1 MSDFFTAKL
10 KNWVSIDN
18 KVKNLTDQIKLLRK
32 EKNTLN
38 NEIIEYANRNSLTN
52 AKIQITDGQLKF
64 QNINQSAPLTF
75 KFIQECLNDIIE
87 DKNKVSE
94 IITYIKEQRD
104 IKTYVDIKRYYN
116 K

>member
-1 MSDFFTAKL
+1 MSEFFTAKV

-18 KVKNLTDQIKLLRK
+18 KVKNLTDQIKILRK

-38 NEIIEYANRNSLTN
+38 NEIIEYANRNRLTN
-52 AKIQITDGQLKF
+52 AKIQISDGELKF

-87 DKNKVSE
+87 DKNKVNE